1 MEVAHSPSRV
11 HVRDSKNLQGPTH
24 QHGSG
29 RLELLRAVRRTEL
42 THSGGAADGITLR
55 HRSHWY
61 CAPIATATMSHIQMT
76 CTASTGLRDVDY
88 CPCSPSARRSPGR
101 LSWSKRRSGQWCS
114 FVSGTWPWPASSGQG
129 DVLGGSRGGAV
140 RGDRRPR

>member
-29 RLELLRAVRRTEL
+29 RVELLRAVRRTEL
-42 THSGGAADGITLR
+42 VHSGGAADGITLR

-88 CPCSPSARRSPGR
+88 CPLPLPTGESRR
-101 LSWSKRRSGQWCS
+101 RR
-114 FVSGTWPWPASSGQG
+114 
-129 DVLGGSRGGAV
+129 GSRPRPGA
-140 RGDRRPR
+140 RHERTPLPRAALRPGQASR